1 MFAIYKREL
10 KSYFLTPAGYVFIG
24 IFLLLGSVFFIIGNL
39 AARSGSMLSL
49 LSNMSYVWMLI
60 SPILSFK
67 LLSARME
74 GGDQILF
81 SSSLSLTRIV
91 LGKYLAAC
99 TILLISVLL
108 SFIYP
113 IMIALLGT
121 RYVP

>member
-10 KSYFLTPAGYVFIG
+10 KSYFQTPAGYVFIG

-81 SSSLSLTRIV
+81 SSSLSLTNLYSPR
-91 LGKYLAAC
+91 
-99 TILLISVLL
+99 
-108 SFIYP
+108 
-113 IMIALLGT
+113 
-121 RYVP
+121 